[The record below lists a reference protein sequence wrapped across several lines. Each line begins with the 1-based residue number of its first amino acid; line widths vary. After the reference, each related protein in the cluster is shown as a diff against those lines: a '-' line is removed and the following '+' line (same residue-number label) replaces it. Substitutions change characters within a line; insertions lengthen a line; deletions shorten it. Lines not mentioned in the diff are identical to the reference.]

1 MRKSY
6 EKYRIN
12 LYDEIKTN
20 NLKDVSSFLDK
31 IEKYNNFDVN
41 ELRLKNSIYENIEE
55 NLFKEFPILRK
66 ENYKSVN
73 IDEIYNSHVEKII
86 SELRKSRELI
96 ITEYD
101 FDSFISNHNE
111 ERSIL
116 YFEIPTTIYEKIT
129 KFLSKKKTEINNTFD
144 DLEIKSSTVKTK
156 LTKVEY
162 KQNGTSSKRSKIEKS
177 SLEYE
182 LKTRQNE
189 KSGELAEKIAF
200 NELSKFYDN
209 LIWHSKYSNKPSG
222 RNNPPIGVVCDMWY
236 YDKEKDVYI
245 YFEIKSS
252 INEFEMSIN
261 EYESMKE
268 NQDNYE
274 VVLVNT
280 TTHEISRHKYSELEN
295 LKEVNG
301 YRFKFKQEKI

>member
-1 MRKSY
+1 MSKF
-6 EKYRIN
+6 
-12 LYDEIKTN
+12 D
-20 NLKDVSSFLDK
+20 
-31 IEKYNNFDVN
+31 NF
-41 ELRLKNSIYENIEE
+41 
-55 NLFKEFPILRK
+55 IL
-66 ENYKSVN
+66 
-73 IDEIYNSHVEKII
+73 H
-86 SELRKSRELI
+86 
-96 ITEYD
+96 
-101 FDSFISNHNE
+101 HNE

-156 LTKVEY
+156 LTKLEY
-162 KQNGTSSKRSKIEKS
+162 KQNGTSSKRGKIEKS

-222 RNNPPIGVVCDMWY
+222 RNNPPSGVVCDMWY

>member
-1 MRKSY
+1 MKNIVLIY
-6 EKYRIN
+6 MN
-12 LYDEIKTN
+12 EIKTN

-31 IEKYNNFDVN
+31 IEKYKNFDVN

-55 NLFKEFPILRK
+55 NLFKKFPILRK

-86 SELRKSRELI
+86 SKLNIEMSK
-96 ITEYD
+96 
-101 FDSFISNHNE
+101 FDNFILHHNE

-156 LTKVEY
+156 LTKLEY
-162 KQNGTSSKRSKIEKS
+162 KQNGTSSKRGKIEKS

-222 RNNPPIGVVCDMWY
+222 RNNPPSGVVCDMWY